1 MTIRP
6 DHPSRIARIAIALAL
21 ATVLFPLSAAVAE
34 GFYYEATTVDQLENG
49 KERSR
54 SAVRGWIDGPAAKVE
69 FADQKGTMFKPGS
82 YLLTKDGGAT
92 LYLVDPKE
100 KAYSR
105 WDLEAMLATTFALL
119 ESTGPLLD
127 LDFSNAT
134 SKKLGEDDG
143 GTLLGHPT
151 RHYQWQSAYDM
162 KLTVLGMKR
171 QYHVDAVQDF
181 WSTDQLP
188 AEGFRVWLRPDRT
201 RTGNAGLD
209 ELLTGEMAKLRGF
222 PLKMVTKSTMTTG
235 KGKQQKST
243 STMEVTTL
251 RSESVPATTF
261 DLPAGYEERPFLPG
275 MPPPQQ

>member
-1 MTIRP
+1 MTTRP
-6 DHPSRIARIAIALAL
+6 FHSRRSARIAIVLVL
-21 ATVLFPLSAAVAE
+21 ATVFFPLSAAIAE
-34 GFYYEATTVDQLENG
+34 GYYYEATTVDQLENG

-54 SAVRGWIDGPAAKVE
+54 SQVRGWIDGPAAKVE

-82 YLLTKDGGAT
+82 YLLTKDAGRT
-92 LYLVDPKE
+92 LFLVDPKE

-105 WDLEAMLATTFALL
+105 WDVEAMLASTFALL
-119 ESTGPLLD
+119 EATGPLLD
-127 LDFSNAT
+127 LDFSNAS

-143 GTLLGHPT
+143 GALLGHPT
-151 RHYQWQSAYDM
+151 KHYQWQSAYDM
-162 KLTVLGMKR
+162 RMSVLGMKR
-171 QYHVDAVQDF
+171 QYHVDSVQEF
-181 WSTDQLP
+181 WSTDALA
-188 AEGFRVWLRPDRT
+188 AEGFKVWLRPDRT
-201 RTGNAGLD
+201 RTGNSGLD
-209 ELLTGEMAKLRGF
+209 ELLTSELGKVQGF

-251 RSESVPATTF
+251 RTESVPATTF